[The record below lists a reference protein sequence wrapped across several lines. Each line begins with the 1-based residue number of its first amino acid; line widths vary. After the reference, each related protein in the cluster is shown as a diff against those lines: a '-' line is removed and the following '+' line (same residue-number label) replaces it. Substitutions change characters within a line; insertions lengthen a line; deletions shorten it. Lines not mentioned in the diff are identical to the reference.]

1 MTSSAGPEAVELAAE
16 CGLVLDPWQQDIVNV
31 ALAERADGRLAA
43 SSVGVVCSRQ
53 NGKNGALEAIELHDL
68 VLAGAW
74 LIHTAH
80 LFPTAREAFQRLVAL
95 VESHKG
101 VKSRLVKK
109 YSSPMSGYELH
120 FKGGGKI
127 KFIARS
133 RTSGRGLTGDKLI
146 LDESQDLND
155 EALGALL
162 PTISARPGSQ
172 TIYTGSAPGLA
183 SPVSQ
188 RLRSKGRRLAEHL
201 ERGEASSDPDF
212 AYFEFSADPRSTD
225 YDDPRVW
232 AAANPAYG
240 QRITESAVRAER
252 ASMSEEMF
260 ARERLSISPEVDDLV
275 EVALPGWAE
284 CADVNSE
291 PEGRVAVAVDVT
303 PDRAWAS
310 IAVAGRR
317 VDGSDHVELVD
328 HLKGTARAT
337 ERLVELVQRWNPVA
351 VALDP
356 AGPAGSLLADLERA
370 GVAVTLVG
378 SRDHAS
384 ACGALFDAVTQRT
397 LAHLDDD
404 ALNAAVQGA
413 RRRSLG
419 DAWAWDR
426 KRSDVD
432 ISPLVA
438 VTLAR
443 WAFVSTV
450 VAEPQKFFVY

>member
-1 MTSSAGPEAVELAAE
+1 MTSSAGQEAIDLAAE
-16 CGLVLDPWQQDIVNV
+16 CGLILDPWQQDIVNV
-31 ALAERADGRLAA
+31 ALGERSDTKLAA
-43 SSVGVVCSRQ
+43 STVFVVCSRQ
-53 NGKNGALEAIELHDL
+53 NGKNGALEAVELHDL

-80 LFPTAREAFQRLVAL
+80 LFPTAREAFNRLVGL

-101 VKSRLVKK
+101 VRSRLTKK
-109 YSSPMSGYELH
+109 YASPMSGYELH

-127 KFIARS
+127 RFIARS

-155 EALGALL
+155 EALGALV

-188 RLRSKGRRLAEHL
+188 RLRSKGRRLAEAV
-201 ERGEASSDPDF
+201 ERGEPSTDPDF
-212 AYFEFSADPRSTD
+212 AYFEFSSPPGSDL
-225 YDDPRVW
+225 DDPRVW
-232 AAANPAYG
+232 AEANPAYG
-240 QRITESAVRAER
+240 SRITESAVRAER
-252 ASMSEEMF
+252 ASMSDEMF
-260 ARERLSISPEVDDLV
+260 ARERLSISPEVDELA
-275 EVALPGWAE
+275 EVALPGWSE
-284 CADVNSE
+284 CANPSSA

-310 IAVAGRR
+310 IAIAGRR
-317 VDGSDHVELVD
+317 SDGSDHVELVD

-370 GVAVTLVG
+370 GVTVTLVG

-384 ACGALFDAVTQRT
+384 ACGAIYDAVTQRT

-404 ALNAAVQGA
+404 VLNAAVHGA

-443 WAFVSTV
+443 FAFVSTV
-450 VAEPQKFFVY
+450 VAEPQEFFVY